1 MSNLPDSAP
10 SCAAA
15 AVDGERTHARP
26 APPVPNTSL
35 LPGSEKAPTPAVSL
49 MNRAVQGAHDTIDRL
64 ADGAAPAVQRLGDS
78 MSGAQDAVQAQADLL
93 RETRDTWSASL
104 RDTVRS
110 NPLLSVAAALVLGA
124 LIARLGRSR

>member
-10 SCAAA
+10 SPAAA

-78 MSGAQDAVQAQADLL
+78 LSGAQDAVHAQADLL
-93 RETRDTWSASL
+93 RETRDTWSANL

-110 NPLLSVAAALVLGA
+110 NPLLSVAAALVIGA
-124 LIARLGRSR
+124 CVARLGRSR

>member
-10 SCAAA
+10 SPAAA
-15 AVDGERTHARP
+15 AVDGERTRAWP

-64 ADGAAPAVQRLGDS
+64 AEGAAPTVERLGDS
-78 MSGAQDAVQAQADLL
+78 LSGAQDAIHAQADQL
-93 RETRDTWSASL
+93 RVTRDTLSASL
-104 RDTVRS
+104 RDMVRS
-110 NPLLSVAAALVLGA
+110 NPLLSVAAALALGA

>member
-10 SCAAA
+10 SPVTA

-26 APPVPNTSL
+26 APPMPNTSL

-64 ADGAAPAVQRLGDS
+64 AEGAAPTVQRLGDS
-78 MSGAQDAVQAQADLL
+78 LSGAQVAIDAQADLL

-124 LIARLGRSR
+124 VIARLGRSR